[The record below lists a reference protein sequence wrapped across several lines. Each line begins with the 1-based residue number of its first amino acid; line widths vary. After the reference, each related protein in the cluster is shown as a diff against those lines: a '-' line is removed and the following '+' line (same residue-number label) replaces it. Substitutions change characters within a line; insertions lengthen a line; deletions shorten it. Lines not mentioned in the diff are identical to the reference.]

1 MFMGSNGNGIAS
13 VLIKT
18 IFLLLGVYVIAINV
32 TLWATSHN
40 VGGEQL
46 HGILDDWN
54 FYGFHSSRM
63 RDFGYVGFEKFY
75 NLLGTFPGL
84 RYTQGITSTYLDI
97 ISGYN
102 VTGIGVI
109 DALFGLVRILTAP
122 FLLTITI
129 VTDIINNVVW
139 FLGFLNIVPNTPQ
152 GTFLGA

>member
-1 MFMGSNGNGIAS
+1 MGNQGNGIGS

-18 IFLLLGVYVIAINV
+18 IFILLGVYVIAINV

-46 HGILDDWN
+46 HGVLDNWN

-63 RDFGYVGFEKFY
+63 SDFGYVGFESFY

-97 ISGYN
+97 VSGYD
-102 VTGIGVI
+102 VTGIGI
-109 DALFGLVRILTAP
+109 LDALIGVVRILTAP
-122 FLLTITI
+122 MLLGITI
-129 VTDIINNVVW
+129 VTDIINNVIW

-152 GTFLGA
+152 GTFLTH